1 MDLKDFFAHWHLSEN
16 PFLAE
21 EARNDAVYARTLA
34 ATVTHPDFQKIEGS
48 PRNPSTSIVFGEKGS
63 GKTAMRLMIEQRLRA
78 FNKEH
83 STGRAWIVRYDDLN
97 PVLDRLSH
105 NLSLKD
111 PAECLDHITLSDH
124 QDAIL
129 SLAVTDLLD
138 WILGEDNDDAE
149 DKRRRK
155 ADRKALRK
163 MSREKRLDLALFA
176 LLYDQPAHGDDGTR
190 WSRILRLLRVRPLL
204 DRTGL
209 GVAAL
214 LFGLAGL
221 AGAGVW
227 RFTESAA
234 FEWKVTAVAG
244 TLGFVL
250 LGSAW
255 VSGSLRRWFRAG
267 RVREAVRTVS
277 HSRKGLSRAFWN
289 LPENPGTLAL
299 LPDKEDQDKR
309 YEATQRLLRIL
320 GAIGY
325 DSLVVLVDRVDEPV
339 LINSDVERMRKLVWP
354 LLNNKF
360 LQQERVAVK
369 LLLPI
374 ELGHQVEREDTA
386 FQRQA
391 RLDKQNLVNPLRWTG
406 ATLYDL
412 CSRRFRHCQTE
423 GGSGAPVEEL
433 KDIFADDVDHHDL
446 VEALDQMHQPR
457 DAFKFLY
464 AVIRRHCENTPG
476 DTAEYKIPR
485 LTLEQVRREQSERV
499 MNLYRGISAH

>member
-21 EARNDAVYARTLA
+21 EARNDAVYARTLE
-34 ATVTHPDFQKIEGS
+34 ATVTHPDFQKIEGN
-48 PRNPSTSIVFGEKGS
+48 PQNPSTSIVFGEKGS
-63 GKTAMRLMIEQRLRA
+63 GKTAMRLMIERRLRSY
-78 FNKEH
+78 NKEQPN
-83 STGRAWIVRYDDLN
+83 GRAWIVRYDDIN

-111 PAECLDHITLSDH
+111 PADCLDHITLSDH

-129 SLAVTDLLD
+129 SLAVTELLD
-138 WILGEDNDDAE
+138 WILGEDTDAE
-149 DKRRRK
+149 DKRWRK
-155 ADRKALRK
+155 ADHKALRK

-176 LLYDQPAHGDDGTR
+176 LLYDQPAHGDDGSR
-190 WSRILRLLRVRPLL
+190 WSRILRILRVRPLL

-209 GVAAL
+209 GIAAL

-227 RFTESAA
+227 HFTDPASL
-234 FEWKVTAVAG
+234 EWKITAVAG

-250 LGSAW
+250 LGAAW
-255 VSGSLRRWFRAG
+255 VSGSFRRWLRAG
-267 RVREAVRTVS
+267 RVRDAIRAVS
-277 HSRKGLSRAFWN
+277 HTRKALSRGFWN
-289 LPENPGTLAL
+289 LPENAGTLAL

-309 YEATQRLLRIL
+309 YEMTQRLLRVL
-320 GAIGY
+320 GAVGY
-325 DSLVVLVDRVDEPV
+325 DSLVVLIDRVDEPV

-369 LLLPI
+369 MLLPI

-391 RLDKQNLVNPLRWTG
+391 RLDKQNLINPLRWTG

-412 CSRRFRHCQTE
+412 CSRRFRHCQNAD
-423 GGSGAPVEEL
+423 GADAPVEEL
-433 KDIFADDVDHHDL
+433 KDIFADDVGHHEL

-476 DTAEYKIPR
+476 DAAEYKIPR
-485 LTLEQVRREQSERV
+485 LTLEQVRREQSDRV